1 LVEEINDS
9 IQGNYKLWP
18 SNNFAVNELSR
29 MEKSY
34 EPFIKENL
42 DTNKSSQFMGR
53 FNDFEDSKLQETLR
67 TYARPVINKKR
78 SIK

>member
-1 LVEEINDS
+1 
-9 IQGNYKLWP
+9 
-18 SNNFAVNELSR
+18 

-53 FNDFEDSKLQETLR
+53 FNDVEDNKLQETLR
-67 TYARPVINKKR
+67 TYARPVINKKKVN
-78 SIK
+78 SMN